1 MDEGGVN
8 GDVVNALAADPD
20 VGLKL
25 AHRGEVVV
33 AGSGTHQGD
42 TLGISLKTCRD
53 EAVINDG
60 FIACEYSQSACPYPT
75 PSGAPRASD
84 SAVAANSALE
94 RT

>member
-20 VGLKL
+20 VGLEL

-33 AGSGTHQGD
+33 AGSRTHQGN
-42 TLGISLKTCRD
+42 TLAIWRD
-53 EAVINDG
+53 DAVITDA

-75 PSGAPRASD
+75 PSGAPR
-84 SAVAANSALE
+84 E
-94 RT
+94 